1 MRFCGV
7 DLRSVHPALSIEKEY
22 PPGMPDR
29 DVYTIA
35 GTDGETVVGYAVT
48 QGEYKVNVNI
58 AARRREDGWRI
69 RALLAAWAAASGRS
83 TGELEPT
90 HWPGIAYDAIVKS
103 IGAPEF
109 VFGFAKVEVI
119 FLLPRPLA
127 HDLAYTSATG
137 QGRATLS
144 IGGSAEC
151 RPTVRPNAC
160 GGARRRGVDA
170 RRAGDAARER
180 CVLGRAEARRGFCHG
195 RGHAGRHT
203 HRKPPRCGQKQL
215 CAGLY
220 AGCAYAGQRRRR
232 QSDGKVAVR
241 MGVNG
246 LSL

>member
-1 MRFCGV
+1 
-7 DLRSVHPALSIEKEY
+7 
-22 PPGMPDR
+22 MPDR

-151 RPTVRPNAC
+151 RPTVAQTLAVARDGVAWTLDGREMLHVN
-160 GGARRRGVDA
+160 GAFSA
-170 RRAGDAARER
+170 
-180 CVLGRAEARRGFCHG
+180 
-195 RGHAGRHT
+195 
-203 HRKPPRCGQKQL
+203 GQKLTVDFATARLRWTARTSKTASMWTEAAL
-215 CAGLY
+215 CRAL
-220 AGCAYAGQRRRR
+220 RRVCIRWPAATA
-232 QSDGKVAVR
+232 AV
-241 MGVNG
+241 
-246 LSL
+246 

>member
-90 HWPGIAYDAIVKS
+90 HWPGVAYDAIVKS

-109 VFGFAKVEVI
+109 VFGFAKV
-119 FLLPRPLA
+119 
-127 HDLAYTSATG
+127 
-137 QGRATLS
+137 
-144 IGGSAEC
+144 
-151 RPTVRPNAC
+151 
-160 GGARRRGVDA
+160 
-170 RRAGDAARER
+170 
-180 CVLGRAEARRGFCHG
+180 
-195 RGHAGRHT
+195 
-203 HRKPPRCGQKQL
+203 
-215 CAGLY
+215 
-220 AGCAYAGQRRRR
+220 
-232 QSDGKVAVR
+232 
-241 MGVNG
+241 
-246 LSL
+246 